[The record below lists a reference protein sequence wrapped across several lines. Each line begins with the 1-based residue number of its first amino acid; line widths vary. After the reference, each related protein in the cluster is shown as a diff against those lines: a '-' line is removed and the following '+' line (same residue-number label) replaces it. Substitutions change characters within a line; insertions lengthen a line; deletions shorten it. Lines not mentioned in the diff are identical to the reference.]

1 MDVHVSWNL
10 IRDVH
15 QLLHFHFMVNALRA
29 ATVTAVAGGIAGW
42 IMVLRRQTF
51 AGHTLSVVAFPGAA
65 AAAWAGVGI
74 EWGYFGLCLAAAVV
88 IGLVPSNADG
98 RGFSQEP
105 AIVGTVQAAALAL
118 GFLFS
123 SLVSGFTGG
132 IESLL
137 FGTFFGVTD
146 HQVVI
151 LAVVAAIALGSL
163 AALGRPLLF
172 ASVDP
177 SVAAARGVPVRLV
190 GMLFLLV
197 LGASV
202 AEISQITGALLVF
215 ALLVMPAAA
224 ARNLTDRPGLGLTLS
239 VALALFIAWVGLSL
253 AYFYAQYP
261 PGFYITTVGFA
272 IYLLSVAR
280 RAIPRRA
287 RA

>member
-1 MDVHVSWNL
+1 MDAHPGWNL
-10 IRDVH
+10 IQDVN
-15 QLLHFHFMVNALRA
+15 QLLHFHFMVNAMRA
-29 ATVTAVAGGIAGW
+29 ATVTAIAGGIAGW

-65 AAAWAGVGI
+65 AAAWAGVGV
-74 EWGYFGLCLAAAVV
+74 EWGYFGLCLVAAVV
-88 IGLVPSNADG
+88 IGLVPLKADG
-98 RGFSQEP
+98 GDFSQEP
-105 AIVGTVQAAALAL
+105 AIVGTVQAAALAV

-146 HQVVI
+146 HQVVT
-151 LAVVAAIALGSL
+151 LAAVAAIALGCLSV
-163 AALGRPLLF
+163 LGRPLLF
-172 ASVDP
+172 ASIDP

-215 ALLVMPAAA
+215 ALLVMPAAS
-224 ARNLTDRPGLGLTLS
+224 ARNLTNRSGLGLTVS
-239 VALALFIAWVGLSL
+239 VALALVIAWAGLGL
-253 AYFYAQYP
+253 AYFYSQYP

-272 IYLLSVAR
+272 IYLLSTVR
-280 RAIPRRA
+280 RAVPAAVRA
-287 RA
+287 